1 MRHVE
6 DQEGNPWHN
15 DAKRIEELSSGVGAH
30 GVHACQ
36 PFQCPLC
43 WMRNL
48 ESRNPGPGDEAYMR
62 TIKRAT
68 LDAICGI
75 SRSTVAGHRGRIN
88 QLVINAERIGKTP
101 TLEPRGP
108 FPLKDSM
115 GMGLAV
121 DILQKSVHAK
131 GRNEAVVQAITFRQL
146 RGTYTKS
153 YESSPAGVAEG
164 GAFSKGTGRTRP
176 TSCVTQSD
184 WYQAFWIGLERR
196 MGYKSKSNHAL
207 SIAAMVHTIGL
218 MEEAALDADT
228 QEESNHLW
236 KVSAYLTLCTSG
248 GLRGNEG
255 FYLDLAALVSYSNTG
270 REGAVPENLTRNKIL
285 SEEECQALPHVVC
298 PLLGKFKGSHNVDH
312 HFINLAHE
320 SVSGLRLRKSMD
332 QLVDVARLEGRRHG
346 PAFASADGTLASSS
360 EYNET
365 FKLFLKRTQDATSLI
380 SEKNDVETMYGTA
393 RTPRKTLTSRAKRA
407 GFGEELDEM
416 NRWSGVEAARNKRPN
431 QKMNVLYADAVLM
444 MPVTW
449 RLSHAL

>member
-1 MRHVE
+1 MRHIA

-15 DAKRIEELSSGVGAH
+15 DAKRIEELTSATGAH
-30 GVHACQ
+30 GVQACQ
-36 PFQCPLC
+36 PFQCPVC

-48 ESRNPGPGDEAYMR
+48 EGREPGPGDEAYMR

-68 LDAICGI
+68 LDAICGV
-75 SRSTVAGHRGRIN
+75 SRSTVAAHRGRIG
-88 QLVINAERIGKTP
+88 QLVKNAERIGKTP

-108 FPLKDSM
+108 FPLKDSL

-121 DILQKSVHAK
+121 DIIQKSIHAK
-131 GRNEAVVQAITFRQL
+131 GYNEPVVQTGVLRQL
-146 RGTYTKS
+146 RSTYTKN
-153 YESSPAGVAEG
+153 YESSPVGVAEG
-164 GAFSKGTGRTRP
+164 GAFTRDGRTKP

-196 MGYKSKSNHAL
+196 MGHKSKSNHAL

-218 MEEAALDADT
+218 MEEAAECADT
-228 QEESNHLW
+228 SEEANHLW

-255 FYLDLAALVSYSNTG
+255 FYLDLAALISHSETG
-270 REGAVPENLTRNKIL
+270 RHGAVPVNLTRNKVL

-312 HFINLAHE
+312 HFLNLAHE
-320 SVSGLRLRKSMD
+320 SKSGLNLRKSMD
-332 QLVDVARLEGRRHG
+332 KLMDIAVEEGREHG
-346 PAFASADGTLASSS
+346 PAFASADGSLASSQ
-360 EYNET
+360 EYNDT
-365 FKLFLKRTQDATSLI
+365 FKLFLKQTQDTTSLI
-380 SEKNDVETMYGTA
+380 SERNDVDAMYGIA

-407 GFGEELDEM
+407 GFSEELDEM